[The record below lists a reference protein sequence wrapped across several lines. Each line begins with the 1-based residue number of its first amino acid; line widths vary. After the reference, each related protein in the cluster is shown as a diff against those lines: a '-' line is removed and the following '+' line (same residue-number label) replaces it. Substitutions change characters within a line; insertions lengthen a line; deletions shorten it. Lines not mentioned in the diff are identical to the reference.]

1 MPVLGRILKK
11 SIEIRHQLR
20 FHAASAEEQQ
30 EKVLTKLLKEAKY
43 TKFGQKYNFSAI
55 LDSNNI
61 VEEFQKRVPLYDYNS
76 IYKEWWHES
85 LDGKPDICWP
95 GHVDYF
101 ALSSGTSESSSKYI
115 PVTKDM
121 LKAIKK
127 TSSKQILVLAKYDLP
142 PEFYTKGI
150 LMLGGSTSLKKQ
162 KNYSYGDLSGITTGN
177 IPLWF
182 QKFYKPGPKIS
193 SINNWNE
200 KLDEITLKAK
210 DWDIGAIVGVPAW
223 LQMLM
228 EKIIAHHKVNNIH
241 DIWPNLHVF
250 VHGGVSFEPY
260 KKGFEQLLSRP
271 LKYIET
277 YLASEGFIAYQ
288 TRPEAKGMQIV
299 SDNGIFFEFV
309 PFNSDNFDEDGNL
322 IAGHKI
328 CTLAEVEENKDY
340 AILLSTCSGAWR
352 YLIGDVVR
360 FTDLHERELIIVG
373 RTKLYL
379 SLCGEHLSMDNMN
392 KAIENVSQ
400 ELNIKIKEFTVQGIK
415 YESLFA
421 HKWYIGTDDAVDTE
435 LLKTKIDEQLKVLN
449 DDYATERT
457 AALKEVIVEVH
468 PSKAFIGWLE
478 KQGRVGASNKFPR
491 VMKGL
496 RAADWEEF
504 LKQYKQECQPS

>member
-1 MPVLGRILKK
+1 MAVLGRILKK
-11 SIEIRHQLR
+11 SIEIRHQLK
-20 FHAASAEEQQ
+20 FHSASAVDQQ
-30 EKVLTKLLKEAKY
+30 NKVLKKLLEAAQY
-43 TKFGQKYNFSAI
+43 TKFGQQYEFNKI
-55 LDSNNI
+55 LKSDNI
-61 VEEFQKRVPLYDYNS
+61 IAAFQKKVPLHDYNK
-76 IYKEWWHES
+76 IFKEWWHES

-95 GHVDYF
+95 GNVDYF

-162 KNYSYGDLSGITTGN
+162 KNYSFGDLSGITTGN

-182 QKFYKPGPKIS
+182 QKFYKPGPRIS
-193 SINNWNE
+193 GINDWNE
-200 KLDEITLKAK
+200 KLDEITLQAK
-210 DWDIGAIVGVPAW
+210 NWDIGAIVGVPAW

-228 EKIIAHHKVNNIH
+228 EKIIAHHKVKSIH

-260 KKGFEQLLSRP
+260 KKGFEQLLGRP

-288 TRPEAKGMQIV
+288 TRPDAKGMQIV
-299 SDNGIFFEFV
+299 SDNGIFYEFV
-309 PFNSDNFDEDGNL
+309 PFNSENFDDEGNL
-322 IAGHKI
+322 IAGHKM

-340 AILLSTCSGAWR
+340 AIFLSTCAGAWR

-360 FTDLHERELIIVG
+360 FTSLQERELIIVG

-392 KAIENVSQ
+392 KAIEVVSK
-400 ELNIKIKEFTVQGIK
+400 ELDIKIKEFTVQGIK

-421 HKWYIGTDDAVDTE
+421 HKWYIGTDDKVDKE
-435 LLKTKIDEQLKVLN
+435 VLKQKLDEQLKSLN

-457 AALKEVIVEVH
+457 AALKEVFVEVY
-468 PSKAFIGWLE
+468 PSSAFIAWLE

-496 RAADWEEF
+496 RAAEWDAFLEE
-504 LKQYKQECQPS
+504 YKK

>member
-1 MPVLGRILKK
+1 MVVLGRILKK
-11 SIEIRHQLR
+11 SIEIRHQLK
-20 FHAASAEEQQ
+20 FHSAPAVEQQ
-30 EKVLTKLLKEAKY
+30 KKVLKKLLEAAQY
-43 TKFGQKYNFSAI
+43 TKFGQKYKFSEI
-55 LDSNNI
+55 LKSSDI
-61 VEEFQKRVPLYDYNS
+61 IGDFQKKVPLHDYNK
-76 IYKEWWHES
+76 IFKEWWNES

-95 GHVDYF
+95 GYVDYF
-101 ALSSGTSESSSKYI
+101 ALSSGTSESASKYI
-115 PVTKDM
+115 PVTKDK

-150 LMLGGSTSLKKQ
+150 LMLGGSTSLKKN

-182 QKFYKPGPKIS
+182 QKFYKPGPRIS
-193 SINNWNE
+193 GINDWNE
-200 KLDEITLKAK
+200 KLDEITLQAK
-210 DWDIGAIVGVPAW
+210 NWDIGAIVGVPAW

-228 EKIIAHHKVNNIH
+228 EKIIAHYNVKTIH

-260 KKGFEQLLSRP
+260 KKGFEQLLGKP

-288 TRPEAKGMQIV
+288 TRPDSNGMQIV

-309 PFNSDNFDEDGNL
+309 PFNTENFDDEGNL

-360 FTDLHERELIIVG
+360 FTSLHHRELLIVG

-379 SLCGEHLSMDNMN
+379 SLCGEHLSMENMN
-392 KAIENVSQ
+392 KAIENVSE

-421 HKWYIGTDDAVDTE
+421 HKWYIGTDDKVDKE
-435 LLKTKIDEQLKVLN
+435 LLKLKLDENLKMLN

-457 AALKEVIVEVH
+457 AALKEVIIEVY
-468 PSKAFIGWLE
+468 PSNVFISWLE

-491 VMKGL
+491 VMKGQ
-496 RAADWEEF
+496 RAAEWDEF
-504 LKQYKQECQPS
+504 LANHKK